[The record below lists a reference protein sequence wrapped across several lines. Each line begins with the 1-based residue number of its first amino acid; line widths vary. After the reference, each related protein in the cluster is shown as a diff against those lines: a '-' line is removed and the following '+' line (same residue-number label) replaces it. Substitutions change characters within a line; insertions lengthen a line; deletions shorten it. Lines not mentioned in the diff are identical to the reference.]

1 MIGVKA
7 NDGHQYDEEMNRL
20 CTPFITKAYNTLEI
34 LLRELLQNDF
44 NLEFDKIYV
53 DKSFGG
59 SLHDKLQYLLERM
72 RNLFRVREDI
82 LEFLFKVYE
91 REIILDEMKKTV
103 MNIKSEKDIEDE
115 LFI

>member
-1 MIGVKA
+1 
-7 NDGHQYDEEMNRL
+7 
-20 CTPFITKAYNTLEI
+20 
-34 LLRELLQNDF
+34 
-44 NLEFDKIYV
+44 
-53 DKSFGG
+53 
-59 SLHDKLQYLLERM
+59 M